1 MMPGL
6 TTRVYPIAA
15 PCCGMHFCNRGYY
28 ITAFAFCKEEN
39 LKKIRVKSFILCAKG
54 RTPLSSTYF
63 PVCEGNCHSHIIFF
77 VEAKNNETVFRN
89 YYRQSKKSLHS

>member
-28 ITAFAFCKEEN
+28 ITAFVFCKEEN
-39 LKKIRVKSFILCAKG
+39 LKKIRANAPRFAK
-54 RTPLSSTYF
+54 TAIDLSRGAVYN
-63 PVCEGNCHSHIIFF
+63 VF
-77 VEAKNNETVFRN
+77 VIN
-89 YYRQSKKSLHS
+89 